1 MKKYLVLIVL
11 SLFAFTSCVDDD
23 DFVRDPDLIG
33 KWYVY
38 SKRKLNVSIPVIF
51 PHCKEKPTY
60 LEFKETGALE
70 QNEYSVTC
78 EYIKTTHM
86 KYRLDKH
93 ILTMI
98 IKMES
103 GDDLEV
109 PYDYK
114 IDGEKLI
121 LTSKEEKPEYRIES
135 VCKKMK

>member
-23 DFVRDPDLIG
+23 NDFVRDPDLIG

-78 EYIKTTHM
+78 EYIKTTH
-86 KYRLDKH
+86 
-93 ILTMI
+93 I
-98 IKMES
+98 
-103 GDDLEV
+103 V

-135 VCKKMK
+135 VCKKMN